1 MPIRAVRTRG
11 QEEDGVCDLSEHACA
26 TSQWLRSAP
35 EAWDVTVSVGRAPQ
49 LEGLA
54 EAAKCDGAG
63 LEDDDA

>member
-1 MPIRAVRTRG
+1 MRSERARLRHVTVVALRARG
-11 QEEDGVCDLSEHACA
+11 L
-26 TSQWLRSAP
+26 
-35 EAWDVTVSVGRAPQ
+35 DVTVSVGRAPQ